1 MKGLKN
7 GALAA
12 LSALIAFSFFSCEDL
27 IGLGGKTKTD
37 SKLEVNFTAT
47 GNNDSA
53 SRTVTMTAP
62 DKYDSLDVYIVYTTD
77 GTEPKITFNKTAY
90 TAASLTGE
98 ADIVEYI
105 DYGSAILYKA
115 PVSFSSSTIIKAIAF
130 YVKKETVYNG
140 TISEYELKIA
150 APKTETIKDTGTV
163 SGTFD
168 FNLAT
173 TGNTNANHYY
183 DTSSSNLFKW
193 GEYEHCYYQIQFTVK
208 QKGKGKWYLYVRQ
221 LGNASPMKN
230 STGDT
235 AFVAFG
241 DYTGHCFDDYSKI
254 DGIVAGDIVLS
265 CTAGS
270 KSYEGTV
277 SISKDGSASG
287 FSMKVNGTYGSA
299 ISVGDEK

>member
-1 MKGLKN
+1 MKKNLKI
-7 GALAA
+7 GALAV
-12 LSALIAFSFFSCEDL
+12 LSAFIAFSFFSCEGL
-27 IGLGGKTKTD
+27 LGGKTRTD
-37 SKLEVNFTAT
+37 SKLEVNFSAT
-47 GNNDSA
+47 GDTTSTT
-53 SRTVTMTAP
+53 RKVTMTAP

-77 GTEPKITFNKTAY
+77 GTEPGIEFNKDAY
-90 TAASLTGE
+90 TAASLEGD
-98 ADIVEYI
+98 ANIVEYI
-105 DYGSAILYKA
+105 DYGSAILYKE
-115 PVSFSSSTIIKAIAF
+115 PVSFSSSAIIKAIAF
-130 YVKKETVYNG
+130 YVKNETVYKG
-140 TISEYELKIA
+140 TLSEYELTVKA
-150 APKTETIKDTGTV
+150 TQTDSIKDTGTV
-163 SGTFD
+163 SGIFD

-173 TGNTNANHYY
+173 TGNTNATHYY

-265 CTAGS
+265 CTAGA